1 MHSAILTERLYG
13 SIQYLDGQYVGAT
26 KSVTVTCPGSTIT
39 GVCGSVWMSS
49 GIGTHRFYAARTSSG
64 IEQVALTSQNI
75 TAITVSVSDNVVTIS
90 YSSPF
95 SASDSK
101 ITYRIAYI

>member
-1 MHSAILTERLYG
+1 M
-13 SIQYLDGQYVGAT
+13 
-26 KSVTVTCPGSTIT
+26 TVTCPGSTIT

-49 GIGTHRFYAARTSSG
+49 GIGTHNFYAARTSSG
-64 IEQVALTSQNI
+64 IEQRAITDQNI
-75 TAITVSVSDNVVTIS
+75 TAITVSVNDNVVKIS